1 MDINE
6 IIFTLRN
13 IPYFKVYVK
22 SHGRVVK
29 QFTQRAGA
37 NDDSAQA
44 FFLVCESIKCAW
56 WKPYTPVIDGLKFI
70 TYVDLE
76 NAIPLKFETETVYL
90 STDYTTKTI
99 ERITIKEDEIKQKK
113 KVKSGM
119 PDKLVEIDF
128 PPEVLY
134 EKVQAHFIKKIL
146 TPPPDKLDLLKNKWL
161 ILGAL
166 GLIAFFWI
174 QNGGLS

>member
-1 MDINE
+1 MDVNE
-6 IIFTLRN
+6 LIFTIRN

-22 SHGRVVK
+22 SHGRIVK

-37 NDDSAQA
+37 NDNSALA
-44 FFLVCESIKCAW
+44 FFLISEHLKCAW
-56 WKPYTPVIDGLKFI
+56 WKPYNPIIDGLKFI

-76 NAIPLKFETETVYL
+76 NAIPLKFVTETVYV
-90 STDYTTKTI
+90 STDYSTKTI
-99 ERITIKEDEIKQKK
+99 ERITIKEDEEKQKTK
-113 KVKSGM
+113 KKSGM
-119 PDKLVEIDF
+119 PDKTVEIDF

-146 TPPPDKLDLLKNKWL
+146 TPPADKLDILKNKWL

-166 GLIAFFWI
+166 GLVAFFWI
-174 QNGGLS
+174 QTGGLS